1 MTELNSHPLI
11 PNKTT
16 AIWETNKKMM
26 EKQKDHIK
34 FSPRTELILP
44 EYGRNIQQMVEHA
57 VAIECMVER
66 TKCANT
72 IINIMG
78 NMFPY
83 LRDVEG
89 FKFKL
94 WDHLAVMSQW
104 KLDIDYPFE
113 IIGQEN
119 VAQKPGKMVYST
131 KRFRYMH
138 YGSLIEKF
146 IDKAS
151 KIENEDEKNALIMVI
166 ANYMKKSLLAW
177 NNKDI
182 DIDDR
187 KIFNDLCELSNGKI
201 SINADD
207 FHLISSD
214 NLRQKRKNNNNRKR
228 KTKK

>member
-1 MTELNSHPLI
+1 MI
-11 PNKTT
+11 
-16 AIWETNKKMM
+16 
-26 EKQKDHIK
+26 EKQKNNIK
-34 FSPRTELILP
+34 FALRTELILP

-66 TKCANT
+66 AKCANS

-94 WDHLAVMSQW
+94 WDHLAIMSGF
-104 KLDIDYPFE
+104 KLDIDYPFD
-113 IIGQEN
+113 IIRKEN
-119 VAQKPGKMVYST
+119 VGKKPGKIEYST
-131 KRFRYMH
+131 KKIHYMH
-138 YGSLIEKF
+138 YGSFIEKF
-146 IDKAS
+146 IEKTS
-151 KIENEDEKNALIMVI
+151 QIENEEEKHTLIMMI

-182 DIDDR
+182 DIDDK
-187 KIFNDLCELSNGKI
+187 KIFNDLRELSNGKI
-201 SINADD
+201 SINTDD

-214 NLRQKRKNNNNRKR
+214 NLRQKRKNNNQNNNNNNSNNRKR
-228 KTKK
+228 RRKKN

>member
-1 MTELNSHPLI
+1 
-11 PNKTT
+11 
-16 AIWETNKKMM
+16 M
-26 EKQKDHIK
+26 EKQKNNIK
-34 FSPRTELILP
+34 FAPRTDLILP

-57 VAIECMVER
+57 ITIECMVER

-94 WDHLAVMSQW
+94 WDHLAIMSNF
-104 KLDIDYPFE
+104 KLDIDYPFD
-113 IIGQEN
+113 IIKKEN
-119 VAQKPGKMVYST
+119 LADKPNKMAYST
-131 KRFRYMH
+131 KKFHYMH
-138 YGSLIEKF
+138 YGALIEKF
-146 IDKAS
+146 IEKACE
-151 KIENEDEKNALIMVI
+151 IENEEEKNALIMTI

-187 KIFNDLCELSNGKI
+187 KIFNDLRQLSNGKI

-207 FHLISSD
+207 CHLISSD
-214 NLRQKRKNNNNRKR
+214 NLRQQKRKNNNQNNNNNNRKR
-228 KTKK
+228 RK

>member
-1 MTELNSHPLI
+1 MVDNPK
-11 PNKTT
+11 N
-16 AIWETNKKMM
+16 N
-26 EKQKDHIK
+26 IK
-34 FSPRTELILP
+34 FSPRTDLILP

-57 VAIECMVER
+57 VAIECVVER

-94 WDHLAVMSQW
+94 WDHLAIMSQF

-113 IIGQEN
+113 IIKKEN
-119 VAQKPGKMVYST
+119 TAQKPNQMKYNT
-131 KRFRYMH
+131 KKFHYMH

-151 KIENEDEKNALIMVI
+151 QIENEEEKNALIMII
-166 ANYMKKSLLAW
+166 ANYMKKSLLSW
-177 NNKDI
+177 NNKDV

-187 KIFNDLCELSNGKI
+187 KIFNDLHELSDGKI

-207 FHLISSD
+207 FRLISSD
-214 NLRQKRKNNNNRKR
+214 NLRQKRKNNNQNNNNRKR
-228 KTKK
+228 RRN

>member
-1 MTELNSHPLI
+1 MT
-11 PNKTT
+11 
-16 AIWETNKKMM
+16 
-26 EKQKDHIK
+26 EKQKNNIK
-34 FSPRTELILP
+34 FAPRTDLILP

-57 VAIECMVER
+57 ITIECMAER
-66 TKCANT
+66 TKCAHS

-94 WDHLAVMSQW
+94 WDHLAIMSGF

-113 IIGQEN
+113 IIRREN
-119 VAQKPGKMVYST
+119 VIQKPGKIAYNT
-131 KRFRYMH
+131 RKFQYLH

-151 KIENEDEKNALIMVI
+151 EIENKEEKNMLIMMI

-177 NNKDI
+177 NNKNI

-187 KIFNDLCELSNGKI
+187 KIFNDLRELSKDKI
-201 SINADD
+201 LINVDD
-207 FHLISSD
+207 FNLISSD
-214 NLRQKRKNNNNRKR
+214 NLRQKRKNNNQNNNRR
-228 KTKK
+228 RRRN

>member
-1 MTELNSHPLI
+1 MIENPKS
-11 PNKTT
+11 K
-16 AIWETNKKMM
+16 
-26 EKQKDHIK
+26 IK
-34 FSPRTELILP
+34 FSPRTDLILP

-66 TKCANT
+66 TKCANS

-83 LRDVEG
+83 LRDVDG

-94 WDHLAVMSQW
+94 WDHLAIMSQF
-104 KLDIDYPFE
+104 KLDIDYPFD
-113 IIGQEN
+113 IIRKEN
-119 VAQKPGKMVYST
+119 LAAKPSKMSYST
-131 KRFRYMH
+131 KKFHYMH
-138 YGSLIEKF
+138 YGALIEKF
-146 IDKAS
+146 INKAS
-151 KIENEDEKNALIMVI
+151 QIENEEEKNALIMMI

-187 KIFNDLCELSNGKI
+187 KIFNDLRELSKGKI
-201 SINADD
+201 SISADD

-214 NLRQKRKNNNNRKR
+214 NLRQKRKNNNQNNNNNNRKR
-228 KTKK
+228 RKAHG